1 VSVILAKSSPL
12 GIGEHSAIPAN
23 RRWTITSDAHG
34 KCTKARA
41 DKKREALYNF
51 LVDHK
56 VSHDSAEALAQR
68 LDYDSFNSLLSTCHR
83 SLRQQVFAHIVGD
96 ESTAIAS
103 AFDSLQRGI
112 KFVPEVLDID
122 RDESI
127 KKELSSRI
135 LHGEATKFLK
145 GKFHMAPIS
154 NKMKIQILE
163 DVHGGLGLDEARFW
177 VCRDGQLGRSKMINV
192 VWIEGKR
199 LVEAIESAFLRR
211 NADPTSVAKTAI
223 GELLMHRQPSNDV
236 PDTQIA
242 IIRGVDRAETK
253 WSADVRKDGRS
264 VGEIINRMRDYCRIV
279 SLSLQLLE
287 GWHVIDVDTV
297 TDGNNIF
304 QTLVLTCLEESL
316 ITDT

>member
-1 VSVILAKSSPL
+1 
-12 GIGEHSAIPAN
+12 
-23 RRWTITSDAHG
+23 
-34 KCTKARA
+34 
-41 DKKREALYNF
+41 
-51 LVDHK
+51 
-56 VSHDSAEALAQR
+56 
-68 LDYDSFNSLLSTCHR
+68 
-83 SLRQQVFAHIVGD
+83 
-96 ESTAIAS
+96 
-103 AFDSLQRGI
+103 
-112 KFVPEVLDID
+112 
-122 RDESI
+122 
-127 KKELSSRI
+127 
-135 LHGEATKFLK
+135 
-145 GKFHMAPIS
+145 MAPIS